1 MGSCCS
7 REVVPVVQMHKG
19 PSAGVELTAD
29 ELSAIIMRYT
39 KLKSSRIMIADKKYF
54 TYTMAEL
61 KQFVTSDNTDT
72 YKYIPEQFDCDDF
85 ALVLAGREKLW
96 SNRVIKQRIRGR
108 CGSAFGICWGDI
120 RMDESSQVPHP
131 HAVCCF
137 VDICGEFWLVEPQSD
152 LIFKPTANSTFWFVW
167 M

>member
-1 MGSCCS
+1 MGACCS
-7 REVVPVVQMHKG
+7 RAVVLPAVSTG
-19 PSAGVELTAD
+19 PKAGVELTAD
-29 ELSAIIMRYT
+29 ELVELITQQT
-39 KLKSSRIMIADKKYF
+39 KLKSSRVMVADKKYF

-61 KQFVTSDNTDT
+61 KEFVASDNTDT

-85 ALVLAGREKLW
+85 SLVLAGREKLW

-120 RMDESSQVPHP
+120 RMDEASVVPYP

-137 VDICGEFWLVEPQSD
+137 VDITGVFWLIEPQAD
-152 LIFKPTANSTFWFVW
+152 LIYRPTANSTFWFVW